1 MVAWAW
7 AWASPGP
14 PCGPR
19 WRASP
24 ARSSTAVD
32 LAYISRQGFFFL
44 CKEQQKNLTL
54 SSSCRRRRQR
64 GRAVRRAT
72 QFRLQGELWR
82 RGWPMQ
88 NFPPRETSWGSAP
101 SAERPNGEAADPL
114 PRKGAFQ
121 ADSMRFERPPGG
133 RVGFWALGFWQAAF
147 PPLIHH
153 PATSQPHPPDRKPTR
168 RMCEIQARLKL
179 MELWVGRGA
188 SEHRQASFER
198 WFLTRTQP

>member
-1 MVAWAW
+1 VFFGAAAAPCGAGAWRW
-7 AWASPGP
+7 WPGP
-14 PCGPR
+14 GRGPR
-19 WRASP
+19 LGLP
-24 ARSSTAVD
+24 AAQGGAPLQPGALD

-44 CKEQQKNLTL
+44 CKEQQKNPTL
-54 SSSCRRRRQR
+54 SSNSSWRIQR
-64 GRAVRRAT
+64 GRAVRRET

-101 SAERPNGEAADPL
+101 SAERPHGEAADPL

-133 RVGFWALGFWQAAF
+133 RVGFWAPGFWQAAF

-168 RMCEIQARLKL
+168 RMCQDPGVVKL
-179 MELWVGRGA
+179 
-188 SEHRQASFER
+188 
-198 WFLTRTQP
+198 T

>member
-24 ARSSTAVD
+24 ARSSRSGVHQPPG
-32 LAYISRQGFFFL
+32 IFFL
-44 CKEQQKNLTL
+44 LKGTTKEPNKFAKLQATPPTRPR
-54 SSSCRRRRQR
+54 C
-64 GRAVRRAT
+64 VRRAT

-88 NFPPRETSWGSAP
+88 NFPPRETSWWSAP
-101 SAERPNGEAADPL
+101 SAERPHGEAADPL

-121 ADSMRFERPPGG
+121 ADSMRFGRPPGG

-153 PATSQPHPPDRKPTR
+153 PATLQPHPPDRKPTR
-168 RMCEIQARLKL
+168 RIYEFQARLK
-179 MELWVGRGA
+179 
-188 SEHRQASFER
+188 
-198 WFLTRTQP
+198 